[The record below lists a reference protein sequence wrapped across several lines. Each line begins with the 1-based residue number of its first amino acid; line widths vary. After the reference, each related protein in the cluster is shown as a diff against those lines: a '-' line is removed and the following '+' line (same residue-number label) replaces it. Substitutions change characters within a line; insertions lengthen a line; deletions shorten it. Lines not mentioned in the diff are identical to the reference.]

1 MFPVALCA
9 TAFGQQPSTSAV
21 TYNRQIAPILY
32 KNCTSCHHDGGSGPF
47 PLMNYSEARRWGPT
61 VEVVTGS
68 RYMPPWLPSGPHN
81 QFADDRRLAAEDIA
95 LIRRWVAEGMKE
107 GDERDA
113 VAPPTYA
120 SDWQLGPPDLV
131 LEMDTPLA
139 VPADGTDLYRNVI
152 LPVQIPATRWI
163 RAMEIKPGSPRV
175 VHHANLLIDRT
186 ASLRRAHPDDWK
198 AGIPGMDLMVD
209 AGDSFDPDSHFL
221 YWKPDSSALVEPPDL
236 PWRLDPGNDLVLN
249 LHLKPNGKPE
259 TVRARIGLYFAPGP
273 AKRFPILLQLEEDAA
288 LKIPPGDANFV
299 VEDQLKL
306 PEDVDVLAVYPH
318 AHYLGKRLEGW
329 AELPN
334 HERRELILI
343 ENWDIDRQSI
353 YRFTN
358 PIFLPA
364 NSVLHMRYTYDNSAA
379 NPHNPNSPP
388 IRVTAGN
395 RSADE
400 MGHLWIQVLPRAN
413 GGDADLRAPILRAW
427 MEHRIQKDPSDPIAN
442 FNVASLD
449 MTAGNYGKATE
460 HYRESLK
467 ARPNDPRTMTALATA
482 LSKSGDL
489 QSSLTLLHQAL
500 SVDPKYADARYDL
513 AVNELQQGDYAAA
526 ERDLRA
532 VLDEQPEDATAHL
545 NLGGVL
551 LATGKNDAAQV
562 EFETV
567 LKMDA
572 NNFEALYNLSMIELD
587 AGHVDQ
593 ALEHLRTAE
602 LLHPEDADV
611 HRALAE
617 IYTRRGD
624 DPDAIREQKQ
634 IGAPAK
640 KSSAN

>member
-1 MFPVALCA
+1 ML
-9 TAFGQQPSTSAV
+9 AFAFNAPAHAQQPPAAPV
-21 TYNRQIAPILY
+21 TYNRQIAPIFY
-32 KNCTSCHHDGGSGPF
+32 KNCTTCHHDGGSGPF
-47 PLMNYSEARRWGPT
+47 SLMNYGEARRWGPT
-61 VEVVTGS
+61 VEIVTGS
-68 RYMPPWLPSGPHN
+68 HYMPPWLPSGPHN
-81 QFADDRRLAAEDIA
+81 QFVDDRRLSTEDIA
-95 LIRRWVAEGMKE
+95 LIRRWVQDGMKE
-107 GDERDA
+107 GNKRDA
-113 VAPPTYA
+113 VAAPTYA

-131 LEMDTPLA
+131 LEMDTPVA
-139 VPADGTDLYRNVI
+139 VPADGTDIYRNAI

-163 RAMEIKPGSPRV
+163 RAMEIKTGSPRV

-221 YWKPDSSALVEPPDL
+221 YWKPDSSALVEPADL

-249 LHLKPNGKPE
+249 LHLKPTGKPE
-259 TVRARIGLYFAPGP
+259 TVRARIGLYFTPGP
-273 AKRFPILLQLEEDAA
+273 AKRFPILLQLEDDAA
-288 LKIPPGDANFV
+288 LKIPPGNADFV

-334 HERRELILI
+334 RERRELILI

-353 YRFTN
+353 YRYTN
-358 PIFLPA
+358 PVFLPA

-400 MGHLWIQVLPRAN
+400 MGHLWLQLLPRAT

-427 MEHRIQKDPSDPIAN
+427 MEHRIQKDPQDPIAN
-442 FNVASLD
+442 FNIASLD
-449 MTAGNYGKATE
+449 MTEGNYRQATD
-460 HYRESLK
+460 HYRASLK
-467 ARPNDPRTMTALATA
+467 ARPNDPRTMTALASV
-482 LSKSGDL
+482 LSKSGDQ
-489 QSSLTLLHQAL
+489 QSSLSLLRQAL
-500 SVDPKYADARYDL
+500 TIDPEYAYARYDL
-513 AVNELQQGDYAAA
+513 AVNELQQGEYAAA
-526 ERDLRA
+526 EQDLRA
-532 VLDEQPEDATAHL
+532 VLAQQPQDATAHL

-551 LATGKNDAAQV
+551 LATGTSDAAQA

-567 LKMDA
+567 LRIDA
-572 NNFEALYNLSMIELD
+572 NNFEALFNLSMIEID
-587 AGHVDQ
+587 AGQVDQ
-593 ALEHLRTAE
+593 ALGNLRAAE
-602 LLHPEDADV
+602 LLHPDDVDV

-617 IYTRRGD
+617 IYARQGD
-624 DPDAIREQKQ
+624 QPNALREQKQ

-640 KSSAN
+640 QNRAK